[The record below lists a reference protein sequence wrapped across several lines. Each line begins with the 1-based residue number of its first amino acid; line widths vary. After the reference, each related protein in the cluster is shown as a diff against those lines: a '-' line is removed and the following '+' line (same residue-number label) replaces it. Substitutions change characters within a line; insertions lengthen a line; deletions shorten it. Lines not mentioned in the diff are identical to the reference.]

1 MVRIIT
7 IMTIVSCD
15 QAHFELLTA
24 VPQIIE
30 VRGMETR
37 LKAIEGKQK

>member
-1 MVRIIT
+1 MVRINA
-7 IMTIVSCD
+7 IMTIVPCD

-24 VPQIIE
+24 GPQMIE